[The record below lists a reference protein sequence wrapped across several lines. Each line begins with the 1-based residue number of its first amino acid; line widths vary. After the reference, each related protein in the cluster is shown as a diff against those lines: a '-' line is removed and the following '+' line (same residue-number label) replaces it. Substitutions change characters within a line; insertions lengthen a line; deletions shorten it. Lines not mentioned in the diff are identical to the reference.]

1 MLDFWISALVL
12 ASIAAA
18 FLLLPLRRP
27 PGQGCDTRA
36 RVNVRLYHERLAL
49 LDAEREAGRLSQAD
63 WESAQAE
70 MARALLAEAHTEPHP
85 RQPGV
90 RTGRWAIW
98 GVALAVPLV
107 AFGLYLHF
115 GALERLG
122 LSRELATPA
131 ASPAEQLTRLE
142 RVVQVQ
148 PDAPDGLYLL
158 ARTYMN
164 QNRAA
169 EAVPLF
175 ARAAELAGRPPEL
188 LGQWAQA
195 MYFAAGRQW
204 SGQIQALVD
213 EALQRNPAEGTSLG
227 LLGIAAFEGK
237 HWAAAIGYWQRLQA
251 SLGPAD
257 PARAAL
263 QTGIDRA
270 RAELLTAGGKEA
282 SASGVD
288 VQVAL
293 APTVA
298 TRVAPN
304 DTVFV
309 FARAASGPPIPL
321 AVRRLRAADLPAR
334 LTLSDADAMQPGL
347 KLSSFRDVQVMARVS
362 RSGQATQG
370 EWSGV
375 GAPVPGAPN
384 AYTLIIDTAEP

>member
-1 MLDFWISALVL
+1 MFDFWVSALVL
-12 ASIAAA
+12 VSIAGA

-27 PGQGCDTRA
+27 QGQDEDARA
-36 RVNVRLYHERLAL
+36 RMNVRLYHERLAL
-49 LDAEREAGRLSQAD
+49 LDAERQAGRMAQAE
-63 WESAQAE
+63 WETAQAE
-70 MARALLAEAHTEPHP
+70 MARALLAEANTEPRP
-85 RQPGV
+85 EQPLA
-90 RTGRWAIW
+90 RAGRRVLW

-107 AFGLYLHF
+107 ALGLYLHF
-115 GALERLG
+115 GALERLS

-131 ASPAEQLTRLE
+131 ASPAEQLARLE
-142 RVVQVQ
+142 RVVQAQ

-158 ARTYMN
+158 ARTYMSL
-164 QNRAA
+164 NRAA

-175 ARAAELAGRPPEL
+175 ARAAELARRPPEL

-204 SGQIQALVD
+204 SGQIQALVE
-213 EALQRNPAEGTSLG
+213 EALRGNPAEGTSLG

-251 SLGPAD
+251 SLAPAD

-282 SASGVD
+282 PLSGLRIQVTLTPR
-288 VQVAL
+288 VATQVA
-293 APTVA
+293 PT
-298 TRVAPN
+298 

-309 FARAASGPPIPL
+309 FARAASGPSIPL
-321 AVRRLRAADLPAR
+321 AVRRLRAADLPAQ

-347 KLSSFRDVQVMARVS
+347 KLSDFKDVQLMARVS
-362 RSGQATQG
+362 RSGQPTQG

-375 GAPVPGAPN
+375 GAPVPGAPG
-384 AYTLIIDTAEP
+384 AYTLIIDTAEH